1 MRHQKETAYTNAVQA
16 AKIFLNKSNG
26 QNKTK
31 DQVTEAMNQVN
42 SAKNNLDGT
51 RLFIKRSSSE
61 TAVK

>member
-1 MRHQKETAYTNAVQA
+1 MRYKLR
-16 AKIFLNKSNG
+16 KIFLNKSNG

-31 DQVTEAMNQVN
+31 DQVTETMNQVN

-51 RLFIKRSSSE
+51 RLLDKDEANSK